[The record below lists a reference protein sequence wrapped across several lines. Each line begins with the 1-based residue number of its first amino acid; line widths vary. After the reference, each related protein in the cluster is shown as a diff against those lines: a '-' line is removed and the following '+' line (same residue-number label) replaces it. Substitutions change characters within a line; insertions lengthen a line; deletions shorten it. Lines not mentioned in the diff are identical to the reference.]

1 LWREILQAQPVLAE
15 LPGQVNLNL
24 SYEMWGAR
32 NPHLLRYSTPLTA
45 SLLFARRGREILPP
59 SQVPGGLE
67 IAAPLKGVV
76 AAECVS
82 AYTAARE
89 TMNQALRE
97 TEDGYVGEEGEVWYL
112 LDETGRWTMLKCK
125 PELIEAVHW
134 AASGINKNAIIATCW
149 NALENWDNPT
159 VDQVKSLLLEEYA
172 LSEVEKVHHAIVKH
186 LEGCACNRNSGLRSL
201 RYTEKWG

>member
-1 LWREILQAQPVLAE
+1 
-15 LPGQVNLNL
+15 
-24 SYEMWGAR
+24 
-32 NPHLLRYSTPLTA
+32 
-45 SLLFARRGREILPP
+45 
-59 SQVPGGLE
+59 
-67 IAAPLKGVV
+67 V
-76 AAECVS
+76 AAEYVS

-172 LSEVEKVHHAIVKH
+172 LSEVEKVHLAIMKH
-186 LEGCACNRNSGLRSL
+186 LEGVRLQQEFRAEVIEVYREMGMNILIDKVAVMRALSQRFDRSL
-201 RYTEKWG
+201 IRRVYTIIMDSEAK